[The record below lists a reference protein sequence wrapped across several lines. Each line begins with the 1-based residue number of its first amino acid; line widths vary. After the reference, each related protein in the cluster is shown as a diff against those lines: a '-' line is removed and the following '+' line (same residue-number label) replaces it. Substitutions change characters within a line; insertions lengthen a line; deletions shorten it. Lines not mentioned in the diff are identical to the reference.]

1 MVVRIVLIGKNYMVN
16 KTQRYLENN
25 NPDTFFIV
33 KIGGFDYGKERILY
47 G

>member
-1 MVVRIVLIGKNYMVN
+1 MSMSINDIKY
-16 KTQRYLENN
+16 NN
-25 NPDTFFIV
+25 SGHVFIT